1 MESGMPFRLSEN
13 TGGPSRIRVRSRL
26 HSARH
31 TTADRMAAHRIRHR
45 LRSLRGRA
53 RMRSRARPRCHS
65 GRSTWCR
72 RRRCY
77 WGCRCSWCGTWP
89 RVAENFHRS
98 HRDAGNVIAPA
109 NPMWKVLLVSTGKLR
124 RAVVD
129 GSPVDQEFASRF
141 IRL

>member
-1 MESGMPFRLSEN
+1 MTCLTVPHGIGNAISPERKHRRPFAYPIAFAIAF
-13 TGGPSRIRVRSRL
+13 GPDYHDYDLYGVGRGCG
-26 HSARH
+26 AG
-31 TTADRMAAHRIRHR
+31 
-45 LRSLRGRA
+45 RGRGVTLGVA
-53 RMRSRARPRCHS
+53 LGVAV
-65 GRSTWCR
+65 GVVI
-72 RRRCY
+72 
-77 WGCRCSWCGTWP
+77 GVAVAVGVGLGP

-109 NPMWKVLLVSTGKLR
+109 NPMWKVPLVSTRKLR